1 MFEKLRQLFTR
12 KHDVEPLK
20 EVTEPQ
26 KPKLILNDF
35 SVFKTPEGQGRW
47 CLVIGKEGQGKTFLV
62 RELAKRYKTFAYME
76 ASEFQPTTNTELL
89 IIDDLHKA
97 SKEKLN
103 ELALWL
109 CNARHDEIKKVICVA
124 QELKPI
130 PSELM
135 RRFTVF
141 AFFYSAKQTMKLQT
155 VIKGTLKDAMAMS
168 DAIIRLQPREYFL
181 YDVQT
186 GFFKNPPLSNTNTDL
201 LIQALEHP
209 LKGPTKPLTVETK
222 IKLENG
228 EKVTRKDVKITP
240 LIIQMLKE
248 HPEYKYRFIAEQH
261 HTTVDYVKKVASRWQ
276 RGLTKYN

>member
-1 MFEKLRQLFTR
+1 MWKKIRQLLHI
-12 KHDVEPLK
+12 KDVSEPSSK
-20 EVTEPQ
+20 VSEPTE
-26 KPKLILNDF
+26 KSKIITNDL
-35 SVFKTPEGQGRW
+35 SVFKTPEGLGRW
-47 CLVIGKEGQGKTFLV
+47 CLVIGHEGQGKTFLV
-62 RELAKRYKTFAYME
+62 KELAKKYKNFSYMQ

-103 ELALWL
+103 EIALWL
-109 CNARHDEIKKVICVA
+109 CNARHDEIKKVVCVA

-135 RRFTVF
+135 RRFTVY

-155 VIKGTLKDAMAMS
+155 VIKGTLRDAMTMS

-186 GFFKNPPLSNTNTDL
+186 GYFKNPALSNIDTDL
-201 LIQALEHP
+201 ISQALEHP
-209 LKGPTKPLTVETK
+209 LKGPTKPLTVDTK

-228 EKVTRKDVKITP
+228 EKLSRKDIKITP
-240 LIIQMLKE
+240 LIINMVQE
-248 HPEYKYRFIAEQH
+248 HPEYKYRYVAEQFG
-261 HTTVDYVKKVASRWQ
+261 TSESYVKKATCLARKK
-276 RGLTKYN
+276 GLLD